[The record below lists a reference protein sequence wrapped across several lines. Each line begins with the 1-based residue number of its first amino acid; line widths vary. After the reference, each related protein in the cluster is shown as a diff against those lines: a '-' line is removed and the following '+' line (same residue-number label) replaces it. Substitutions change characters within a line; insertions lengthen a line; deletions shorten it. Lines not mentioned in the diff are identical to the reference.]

1 MELKASAQNEIS
13 SISYFQISEL
23 FGVRGCMESLASSKG
38 PRKRVDSNSAGSESS
53 DHAVM
58 LWLSLR

>member
-1 MELKASAQNEIS
+1 
-13 SISYFQISEL
+13 
-23 FGVRGCMESLASSKG
+23 MESLASSKG
-38 PRKRVDSNSAGSESS
+38 PPKWVDSNSAGSESS